1 APQAHRRALCD
12 FLVVLAPFAP
22 HIAEELWEQMGHADS
37 IFKAR
42 WPEADPALAQAQTV
56 EIPVQVNGRVRAV
69 LEVEKGLDEPA
80 VLDSAR
86 EAVKDHLDGKVIVR
100 TIYVTDK
107 VINFVVR

>member
-1 APQAHRRALCD
+1 
-12 FLVVLAPFAP
+12 
-22 HIAEELWEQMGHADS
+22 MGHADS

-42 WPEADPALAQAQTV
+42 WPEADPALAHAQTV